1 MFSKRNFFT
10 RIICLLPLVVSFMI
24 LISCTND
31 NSDSEE
37 ELEYILPDEETGK
50 DLSSNKAIKVKG
62 EG

>member
-10 RIICLLPLVVSFMI
+10 RIVCLLPFVVSFVL

-31 NSDSEE
+31 NSDSEG

-50 DLSSNKAIKVKG
+50 DLSSNKATKVKG
-62 EG
+62 QG